1 MYSKMSLKCLHIE
14 GGQLSRPE
22 LGTRG
27 TDVGGTALSG
37 CYQRPN
43 CNFGDKF
50 RRPDGK
56 CNNRREV
63 VGIIDF
69 I

>member
-1 MYSKMSLKCLHIE
+1 M
-14 GGQLSRPE
+14 SRPE